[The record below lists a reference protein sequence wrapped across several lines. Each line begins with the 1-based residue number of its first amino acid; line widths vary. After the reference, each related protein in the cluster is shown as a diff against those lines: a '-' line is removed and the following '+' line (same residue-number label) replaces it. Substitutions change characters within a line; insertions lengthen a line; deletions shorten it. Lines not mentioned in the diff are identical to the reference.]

1 LKEKKH
7 EKYNFYDVP
16 FPPREVWYFGLQYT
30 DEKGETAWLNL
41 DKKLK
46 KQDIKKEPTLQ
57 FRSGTV
63 AESWQVFS
71 AKQSFRSAS
80 FTVPGKL
87 SHPEGTSQRKVDR
100 L

>member
-1 LKEKKH
+1 
-7 EKYNFYDVP
+7 
-16 FPPREVWYFGLQYT
+16 VWYFGLQYT

-57 FRSGTV
+57 FRSDTV
-63 AESWQVFS
+63 ARSWQDFS

-87 SHPEGTSQRKVDR
+87 SNPEGPSLKKVDG
-100 L
+100 LIEDQAFSPTYDSSWDP

>member
-1 LKEKKH
+1 LNTQ
-7 EKYNFYDVP
+7 KYNDETP

-63 AESWQVFS
+63 AGSWQDFS
-71 AKQSFRSAS
+71 A
-80 FTVPGKL
+80 
-87 SHPEGTSQRKVDR
+87 
-100 L
+100 

>member
-1 LKEKKH
+1 MNTQ
-7 EKYNFYDVP
+7 KYNDVP

-57 FRSGTV
+57 FRSDTV
-63 AESWQVFS
+63 AKSREDFS
-71 AKQSFRSAS
+71 ANQSFRSTSLFLNS
-80 FTVPGKL
+80 FWKAFLSGRVLYREKL
-87 SHPEGTSQRKVDR
+87 MDYR
-100 L
+100 

>member
-1 LKEKKH
+1 
-7 EKYNFYDVP
+7 VP

-57 FRSGTV
+57 FRSDTV
-63 AESWQVFS
+63 ARSWEDFS
-71 AKQSFRSAS
+71 AEQSSRSAS
-80 FTVPGKL
+80 FNSSWQAFSSGRVLHREKL
-87 SHPEGTSQRKVDR
+87 MG